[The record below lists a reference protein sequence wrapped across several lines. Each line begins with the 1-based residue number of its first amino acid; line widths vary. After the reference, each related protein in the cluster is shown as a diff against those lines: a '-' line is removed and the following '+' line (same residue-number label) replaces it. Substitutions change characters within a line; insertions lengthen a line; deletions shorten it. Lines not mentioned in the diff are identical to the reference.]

1 MAGHRFVGGD
11 AGRRRRFFRRTPPR
25 RFDGAG
31 RTGHDPLELR
41 VTTVGKALPNTEIQI
56 VDPATG
62 APLPLGQQGELCA
75 RGYMVMK
82 GYDDDPAVGCAWLA
96 AGRGCC
102 TGGRGK
108 RGEDVLD
115 CLVRLGGGETKHP
128 VDGLFGGGLP
138 ERREGE
144 KHGGR
149 EANDFRAHGIHCR

>member
-1 MAGHRFVGGD
+1 MAGPRLVGGD

-62 APLPLGQQGELCA
+62 APLALGQQGELCA

-115 CLVRLGGGETKHP
+115 CLEVG
-128 VDGLFGGGLP
+128 
-138 ERREGE
+138 
-144 KHGGR
+144 
-149 EANDFRAHGIHCR
+149 RAHV